1 MGNISKFGLSK
12 RGFLPSETPIKV
24 IDSKN
29 SAALSISELT
39 NELPKLM
46 LTNKLRTQINKFKP
60 NDLDIDIQDFTNEE
74 LSLLFSQLSF

>member
-39 NELPKLM
+39 NELP
-46 LTNKLRTQINKFKP
+46 
-60 NDLDIDIQDFTNEE
+60 
-74 LSLLFSQLSF
+74 